1 MESLFRYVAP
11 PSACGYLPE
20 QRWSLEYEMVSAI
33 AADEYLLRLEQGWRR
48 FGGMLFRPMCPTCQ
62 ACQSLRVDVARF
74 RPNRSQRRA
83 RRANEGQVELRIGAP
98 TVSREKLVL
107 YDRFHAFHATFKGWP
122 LHPAKDAASYR
133 ESFVN
138 NAGFTEEWCYLL
150 NDRLVGVAY
159 VDRLP
164 AALSAIY
171 FFYDTADRDRSLGT
185 WNVLCILDDAAKAG
199 LPYVYLGY
207 YVPGCRSLS
216 YKANFR
222 PNQILW
228 PDGDWHDFLS
238 ARGNKRWCSGSFFQG
253 TSVRVPTCEA
263 Q

>member
-11 PSACGYLPE
+11 PSTCGYLPD
-20 QRWSLEYEMVSAI
+20 QRWSLEYEMVNAI
-33 AADEYLLRLEQGWRR
+33 SADEYLLRLQQGWRR
-48 FGGMLFRPMCPTCQ
+48 FGGMLFRPMCPACQ
-62 ACQSLRVDVARF
+62 ACQSLRVAVAGF

-83 RRANEGQVELRIGAP
+83 RKVNAGRVELRVGRP
-98 TVSREKLVL
+98 TVSRDKLTL

-122 LHPAKDAASYR
+122 MHPAKDAASYR

-138 NAGFTEEWCYLL
+138 NPAFTEEWCYLL
-150 NDRLVGVAY
+150 DDRLIGVAY

-164 AALSAIY
+164 SALSAIY
-171 FFYDTADRDRSLGT
+171 YFYDPTYRDLSPGT
-185 WNVLCILDDAAKAG
+185 WNVLCILDDAARHR
-199 LPYVYLGY
+199 LPLVYLGY

-228 PDGDWHDFLS
+228 PDGSWRDFL
-238 ARGNKRWCSGSFFQG
+238 AAAG
-253 TSVRVPTCEA
+253 E
-263 Q
+263 